1 MEPEQLDMTTRTRGG
16 VGVGAVPPN
25 DKRYRYFLDRPIQSD
40 SDQIVCFLML
50 NPSTADVI
58 NDDQTIKRCIRYAKR
73 WGYGWLHVVNLSPLR
88 ATRPD
93 ELPPTDPKDVAA
105 LNLRWVVATARLS
118 DKMVVAYGAHLAARP
133 RSQAV
138 LDALRKEGCAL
149 HCLERTKEGHPQHPS
164 RASSALNPSL
174 WGWG

>member
-73 WGYGWLHVVNLSPLR
+73 WGYGWLHVVNLSPCGPHAPMSSLQQ
-88 ATRPD
+88 TRRMWQLSIFVGWWPLLD
-93 ELPPTDPKDVAA
+93 YLTKWWWPMEPILLPVPGPKRCWTPSVRKDVRSTA
-105 LNLRWVVATARLS
+105 LNVQRKATPNIRAGR
-118 DKMVVAYGAHLAARP
+118 AAP
-133 RSQAV
+133 
-138 LDALRKEGCAL
+138 
-149 HCLERTKEGHPQHPS
+149 
-164 RASSALNPSL
+164 
-174 WGWG
+174 